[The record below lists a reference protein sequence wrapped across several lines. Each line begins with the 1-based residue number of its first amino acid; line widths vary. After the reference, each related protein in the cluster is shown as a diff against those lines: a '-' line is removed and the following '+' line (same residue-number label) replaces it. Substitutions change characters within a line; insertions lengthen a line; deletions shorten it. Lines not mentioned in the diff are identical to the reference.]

1 MAGGRPTKYTP
12 EFGPRLIE
20 LCKQGLSRRALCA
33 ELEISADTFYEW
45 VKKYPEFSDAYKIG
59 EAVAS
64 NFYEKAM
71 ISGGLGKIKGFN
83 VMALTFLMKNRY
95 PREFRDR
102 QDVDLVADIKTT
114 GIESLDK
121 AHQKQ
126 ILQNLINRLDSD
138 PDKV

>member
-1 MAGGRPTKYTP
+1 MAMGRPSKYDP
-12 EFGPRLIE
+12 KFCQKLID
-20 LCKQGLSRRALCA
+20 LCKEGYSRRALCA
-33 ELEISADTFYEW
+33 ELEISADTFYRWIKENQD
-45 VKKYPEFSDAYKIG
+45 FSDAYKIA
-59 EAVAS
+59 EECAAD
-64 NFYEKAM
+64 FYEKTMLKGAK
-71 ISGGLGKIKGFN
+71 GGIKGFN

-126 ILQNLINRLDSD
+126 ILQNLINRLESD
-138 PDKV
+138 PEKV